1 MPLDPS
7 IPHTDITYRIIGCAM
22 RVHTRMGPGLKEVHY
37 QRALT
42 AEMRKEGL
50 LVYEEYPVEV
60 YDGDV
65 YVGWVSLDHFVEDC
79 IVVEDEAFAHMLTD
93 EQVAQVITYLSATK
107 QRVGLLFNFGRR
119 RLEYQRILPPKDVAD
134 WQTHIRRYLRRG
146 QFPADRKRKSG

>member
-7 IPHTDITYRIIGCAM
+7 IPHTDITFRIIGCAM
-22 RVHTRMGPGLKEVHY
+22 RVHTRMGPGLKEEHY

-42 AEMRKEGL
+42 AEMRKDGL
-50 LVYEEYPVEV
+50 LVYEEHPIEI
-60 YDGDV
+60 YDGNV
-65 YVGWVSLDHFVEDC
+65 YVGWVSLDHLVEDR

-119 RLEYQRILPPKDVAD
+119 RLEYQRILPPKDVID
-134 WQTHIRRYLRRG
+134 WQTHVRRYLRRG
-146 QFPADRKRKSG
+146 PAPIDRKR